1 MTPMFRKLLLP
12 ALLLAGL
19 AACEG
24 DTSNNEAVGT
34 LRIIISTQGD
44 TLDLDGFTL
53 DPDGYTL
60 DVADIGTYPMAIQDT
75 GNWNA
80 LPIGDYDAAL
90 SGIAA
95 NCAVENGANKSIFVG
110 VGETKLFFKVICT

>member
-60 DVADIGTYPMAIQDT
+60 DVADIGTYPMAIQD
-75 GNWNA
+75 
-80 LPIGDYDAAL
+80 YDAAL

-110 VGETKLFFKVICT
+110 VGETKLFFKVTCT

>member
-1 MTPMFRKLLLP
+1 MLRKFLLP
-12 ALLLAGL
+12 ALLLAGI

-24 DTSNNEAVGT
+24 DTSNDEAVGT

-60 DVADIGTYPMAIQDT
+60 AVDGIGTYPMAIQDT

-80 LPIGDYDAAL
+80 LPIGDYDASL
-90 SGIAA
+90 SGVAT
-95 NCAVENGANKSIFVG
+95 NCAVQNGADKSIFVG